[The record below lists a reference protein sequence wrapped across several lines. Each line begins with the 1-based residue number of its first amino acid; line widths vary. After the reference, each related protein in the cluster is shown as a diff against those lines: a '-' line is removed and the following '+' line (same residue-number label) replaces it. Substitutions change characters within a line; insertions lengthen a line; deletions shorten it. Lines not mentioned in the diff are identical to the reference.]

1 MTLVGLRTVF
11 WLASHKEDTTRKTY
25 AWMGGNIKMYL
36 MDIGCGGVDWVNLA
50 RDRDQWRAMMVNETL
65 SSIKFR
71 EFG

>member
-1 MTLVGLRTVF
+1 
-11 WLASHKEDTTRKTY
+11 
-25 AWMGGNIKMYL
+25 MGGNIKMYL